1 MRFQDSI
8 ARTPRVNP
16 TILSTS
22 RYMKGMAR
30 VYERSVP
37 KYRIIAAAPLLG
49 YYASFVRRRSGTNVI
64 TAGRYR
70 VHGAKIDIYLSQG
83 GQREWGRRGI
93 KQSGSWVLC
102 PGDYIQRK
110 PFPPRA
116 PSSPSGFGSERA
128 RNGAH
133 PVGCSDGFPPL
144 PVGGRLFE
152 L

>member
-1 MRFQDSI
+1 MTHVDES
-8 ARTPRVNP
+8 
-16 TILSTS
+16 
-22 RYMKGMAR
+22 
-30 VYERSVP
+30 SVP
-37 KYRIIAAAPLLG
+37 KYPYYYRNIVIRTLRFLCSETFRHAA
-49 YYASFVRRRSGTNVI
+49 RNVI

-83 GQREWGRRGI
+83 GRQGRMRDKGEDGGGGRGI
-93 KQSGSWVLC
+93 KQSGGWVLC

-116 PSSPSGFGSERA
+116 PPSPSGFGSERA